1 MGILSGLFGNK
12 AYEGLFKLEING
24 KENHATIFNMR
35 TGMIVEHFYTRKSGG
50 PMSPGHVTWSDDPVK
65 QAFKWMLSQ
74 GKHVL
79 TVNELNWKDVYPSQ
93 KFFVSE
99 EEAYKSNYPYIFMLY
114 R

>member
-12 AYEGLFKLEING
+12 AYEGLFKIEIDG
-24 KENHATIFNMR
+24 KDNNATIFNMK

-50 PMSPGHVTWSDDPVK
+50 PMCPGRVTWSDDPVK
-65 QAFKWMLSQ
+65 RAFKWMQSQ

-79 TVNELNWKDVYPSQ
+79 TVNELNSKDLYPAQ

-99 EEAYKSNYPYIFMLY
+99 EEAYKSNYPYILMLY

>member
-1 MGILSGLFGNK
+1 MGILSVLFGNK

-35 TGMIVEHFYTRKSGG
+35 TEAIVEQFYTRKSGG
-50 PMSPGHVTWSDDPVK
+50 PYTPGRVTWSDDPVK
-65 QAFKWMLSQ
+65 RAFKWMQSQ

-79 TVNELNWKDVYPSQ
+79 TVNELKTEDVYPSQ
-93 KFFVSE
+93 RFFVSE